1 MPKGLAEFIGN
12 ILQYTTRVY
21 AYGML
26 LTDAYPPFSLGTT
39 DYPVNVQL
47 PEPGRL
53 NRAAVLFRI
62 VLLFPVVMVAAFV
75 GNGLELA
82 LPVIWLIVLISGRL
96 PNAAFEAEASVL
108 RYETRLYAFA
118 LMLTSEYPRGLFGD
132 RAAAE
137 RIDDDTVRSVVTD
150 APDGDAEAAPDALP
164 QPSAEVMPVG
174 PPRITRLILSKG
186 GKRLVVT
193 FLVIGVL
200 VLVGEIVAGVVIG
213 SESNSGLRHLNRD
226 YAAVVDASR
235 QYGVAIQGCGLSSG
249 GPDCV
254 HRADQQL
261 ARDVRTFRV
270 RLEHERF
277 PASTLGEVDQM
288 SQDAEDLATI
298 LDRMALTADPA
309 EYQQLA
315 SQFQTAANQLDQDYR
330 DLHDLL
336 AFGA

>member
-1 MPKGLAEFIGN
+1 MPKGLAEFIGS

-26 LTDAYPPFSLGTT
+26 LTDQYPPFSLGST
-39 DYPVNVQL
+39 DYPVSLQL
-47 PEPGRL
+47 PEPVRL

-62 VLLFPVVMVAAFV
+62 VLLFPVFMVAAFV

-96 PNAAFEAEASVL
+96 PSSAFEAEASLL
-108 RYETRLYAFA
+108 RYEARVYAFA

-132 RAAAE
+132 TALTE
-137 RIDDDTVRSVVTD
+137 RIDDDALRAVVSD
-150 APDGDAEAAPDALP
+150 APDVEAEAAPGSPAGP
-164 QPSAEVMPVG
+164 AAESMPVG

-200 VLVGEIVAGVVIG
+200 LLVGEFVAGAVLG

-235 QYGVAIQGCGLSSG
+235 QYGVAIQGCGLSDG

-254 HRADQQL
+254 HRADQQM
-261 ARDVRTFRV
+261 ARDVRTFRD

-277 PASTLGEVDQM
+277 PASALGEVDQM
-288 SQDAEDLATI
+288 STDAEDLATV
-298 LDRMALTADPA
+298 LDKMALTADPTS
-309 EYQQLA
+309 YQQLA
-315 SQFQTAANQLDQDYR
+315 AQFQTSANRLDQDYR

-336 AFGA
+336 AFGG